1 MQANRRAVEADW
13 FVPATPA
20 RTRSDAQPM
29 SLGERIKRL
38 LGIAK
43 WSDLLAEG
51 DEPYFG
57 L

>member
-1 MQANRRAVEADW
+1 MSTDPEFVDSSW
-13 FVPATPA
+13 LVVPAP
-20 RTRSDAQPM
+20 SKPSSQSEPV
-29 SLGERIKRL
+29 SLGDRAKKLLRITQ
-38 LGIAK
+38 